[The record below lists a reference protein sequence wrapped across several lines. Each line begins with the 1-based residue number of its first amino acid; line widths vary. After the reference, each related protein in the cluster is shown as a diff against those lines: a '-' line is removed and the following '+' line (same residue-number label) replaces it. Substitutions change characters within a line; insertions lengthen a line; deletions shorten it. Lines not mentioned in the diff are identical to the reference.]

1 RPAAGGGAAGKR
13 GHAEPRRARQGMPT
27 RRVGRARAGLRVVRL
42 KGGDPF
48 VYGRGGE
55 EATAC
60 REAGVPFEVIPGVTS
75 ALAGPAFAG
84 IPITDRR
91 HSASF
96 AVVTGH
102 RDASRPWTS
111 IRWDLL
117 ADAVDTLVGL
127 LGLRNLETIAAT
139 RMAAGRAPEAP
150 AAVVMEAA
158 TPRQRVVVAPL
169 REIARRAREAGL
181 ASPAVVVV
189 GDVVRLRE
197 SLAWFDT
204 APLFGRRV
212 LVTRPLEQADELVG
226 LLRAAGAEPV

>member
-1 RPAAGGGAAGKR
+1 KR
-13 GHAEPRRARQGMPT
+13 GHEDPT
-27 RRVGRARAGLRVVRL
+27 RAQQEIHALLVARARAGLRVVRL

-117 ADAVDTLVGL
+117 ANAVDTLV
-127 LGLRNLETIAAT
+127 
-139 RMAAGRAPEAP
+139 
-150 AAVVMEAA
+150 
-158 TPRQRVVVAPL
+158 
-169 REIARRAREAGL
+169 
-181 ASPAVVVV
+181 
-189 GDVVRLRE
+189 
-197 SLAWFDT
+197 
-204 APLFGRRV
+204 V
-212 LVTRPLEQADELVG
+212 LMGMR
-226 LLRAAGAEPV
+226 